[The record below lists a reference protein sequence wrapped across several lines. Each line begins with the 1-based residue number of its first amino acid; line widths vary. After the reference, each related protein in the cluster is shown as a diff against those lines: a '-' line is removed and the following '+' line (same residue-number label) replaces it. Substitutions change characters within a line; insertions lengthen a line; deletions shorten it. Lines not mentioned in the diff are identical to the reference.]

1 MDKEL
6 SASMKRLNK
15 DNRRLILKMEQYIES
30 RCINEIAC
38 EDILADIVG
47 MALEY
52 QKRGESFYDAIGGDF
67 EGFCKELVRNS
78 PKQSLIERILNIL
91 RWLML
96 FGMLVMP
103 GLYLIELIF
112 PKYSPSE
119 VHGIMFSSPTSFVLK
134 YYGLMF
140 ILVIGWFFV
149 KMYTYKPMKYVMGT
163 YIAVIMLFFMFAD
176 GIVNFFVK
184 PQNIRLNIILFIVIL
199 GILLILCDLIKRL
212 VAITIAYKKS
222 KKDRA

>member
-6 SASMKRLNK
+6 VLSRKKLSIE
-15 DNRRLILKMEQYIES
+15 NRRLILKMEQYIES
-30 RCINEIAC
+30 RCINEVAC

-52 QKRGESFYDAIGGDF
+52 QERGESFYDAIGGDF

-78 PKQSLIERILNIL
+78 PKQSLVERILGVL

-96 FGMLVMP
+96 FAMCLMP

-112 PKYSPSE
+112 PNLSPSN
-119 VHGIMFSSPTSFVLK
+119 VDGAVFTSPTSFVFK

-140 ILVIGWFFV
+140 VLVIGWFFV
-149 KMYTYKPMKYVMGT
+149 RLYTYKPMKYVMGT
-163 YIAVIMLFFMFAD
+163 YIAALMLFFLCAD
-176 GIVNFFVK
+176 GIVKFIVK
-184 PQNIRLNIILFIVIL
+184 PQYVELNIIIFIVTFAV
-199 GILLILCDLIKRL
+199 LLILCDLIKRL
-212 VAITIAYKKS
+212 IAMTIAYKKT
-222 KKDRA
+222 KKDR